1 MSGKHWAT
9 YVESLG
15 NTVRIDLESTGAKI
29 TGTGAWNSTTPTSSL
44 VTIGSQSDV
53 NTSGAGQLMYCFHSV
68 DGYSKVGSYT
78 GNGSADG
85 PFVHCGFKPA
95 FVILKRTNS
104 TSSWAMFD
112 TDRDV
117 TNVMSRQLKADTSD
131 AENNNAL
138 QLIDFTSNG
147 FKFRSTNGGYNGSA
161 SSYIFL
167 AFAESPFKHSN
178 AR

>member
-1 MSGKHWAT
+1 
-9 YVESLG
+9 
-15 NTVRIDLESTGAKI
+15 
-29 TGTGAWNSTTPTSSL
+29 
-44 VTIGSQSDV
+44 
-53 NTSGAGQLMYCFHSV
+53 
-68 DGYSKVGSYT
+68 
-78 GNGSADG
+78 
-85 PFVHCGFKPA
+85 
-95 FVILKRTNS
+95 
-104 TSSWAMFD
+104 MFD